1 MAALGD
7 VTVLSIRDA
16 QAMVEE
22 AIAKLAPIDEEWV
35 ILDQYTIEKS
45 WGWVF
50 FYNSREYVS
59 TGDPQYQLI
68 GNAPYIVNKATG
80 ELADTGTAEDI
91 EVYISRYEAT
101 LGRA

>member
-1 MAALGD
+1 VL
-7 VTVLSIRDA
+7 TVSEA
-16 QAMVEE
+16 QAIVEN
-22 AIAKLAPIDEEWV
+22 AISALMPDDEEWV
-35 ILDQYTIEKS
+35 IVDDYTIEKP

-50 FYNSREYVS
+50 FYNSREFVS

-80 ELADTGTAEDI
+80 ELADTGTAEEI

>member
-1 MAALGD
+1 VL
-7 VTVLSIRDA
+7 TVSEA
-16 QAMVEE
+16 QAIVEN
-22 AIAKLAPIDEEWV
+22 AISALMPDDEEWV
-35 ILDQYTIEKS
+35 IVDDYTIEKP

>member
-1 MAALGD
+1 ML
-7 VTVLSIRDA
+7 TVSEA
-16 QAMVEE
+16 QAIVEN
-22 AIAKLAPIDEEWV
+22 AISALMPDDEEWV
-35 ILDQYTIEKS
+35 IVDDYTIEKP

>member
-1 MAALGD
+1 MPD
-7 VTVLSIRDA
+7 
-16 QAMVEE
+16 
-22 AIAKLAPIDEEWV
+22 DEEWV
-35 ILDQYTIEKS
+35 IVDDYTIEKP

-50 FYNSREYVS
+50 FYNSREFVS

-80 ELADTGTAEDI
+80 ELADTGTAEEI

>member
-1 MAALGD
+1 ML
-7 VTVLSIRDA
+7 TISEA
-16 QAMVEE
+16 QAIVEN
-22 AIAKLAPIDEEWV
+22 AISALMPDDEEWV
-35 ILDQYTIEKS
+35 IVDDYTIEKP

-50 FYNSREYVS
+50 FYNSREFVS

>member
-1 MAALGD
+1 
-7 VTVLSIRDA
+7 VLTISEA
-16 QAMVEE
+16 QAIVEN
-22 AIAKLAPIDEEWV
+22 AMSALMPDDEEWV
-35 ILDQYTIEKS
+35 IVDDYTIEKP

>member
-1 MAALGD
+1 ML
-7 VTVLSIRDA
+7 TVSEA
-16 QAMVEE
+16 QAIVEN
-22 AIAKLAPIDEEWV
+22 AISALMPDDEEWV
-35 ILDQYTIEKS
+35 IVDDYTIEKP

-50 FYNSREYVS
+50 FYNSREFVS

-80 ELADTGTAEDI
+80 ELADTGTAEEI

>member
-1 MAALGD
+1 ML
-7 VTVLSIRDA
+7 TVSEA
-16 QAMVEE
+16 QAIVEN
-22 AIAKLAPIDEEWV
+22 AISALMPDDEEWV
-35 ILDQYTIEKS
+35 IVDDYTIEKP

-50 FYNSREYVS
+50 FYNSREFVS

>member
-1 MAALGD
+1 ML
-7 VTVLSIRDA
+7 TISEA
-16 QAMVEE
+16 QAIVEN
-22 AIAKLAPIDEEWV
+22 AMSALMPDDEEWV
-35 ILDQYTIEKS
+35 IVDDYTIEKP

>member
-1 MAALGD
+1 MLTISEAR
-7 VTVLSIRDA
+7 VI
-16 QAMVEE
+16 VEK
-22 AIAKLAPIDEEWV
+22 AISELMPVDEEWV
-35 ILDQYTIEKS
+35 IVDDYTIEKP

-50 FYNSREYVS
+50 FYNSREYVT

-91 EVYISRYEAT
+91 EVYIARYETT
-101 LGRA
+101 LGRG